1 MDVIVIQYYC
11 CNSTYKGLHEDH
23 HIGVGCGPGLH
34 FRHDSQ
40 KRVDRALRLCTLCDR
55 SDIEDEYHFVL
66 ICPVYSQI
74 RQKYIRP
81 FYYLRPSLYKF
92 IKLMQ
97 SNEINV
103 LRNLGKYVY
112 ESFAI
117 RKSLYHIFTLY
128 IINGKGRCYCCLL
141 PFFGTILA
149 DCQIS
154 ISL

>member
-1 MDVIVIQYYC
+1 M
-11 CNSTYKGLHEDH
+11 
-23 HIGVGCGPGLH
+23 
-34 FRHDSQ
+34 
-40 KRVDRALRLCTLCDR
+40 CDR

-81 FYYLRPSLYKF
+81 FYYLRPSVYKF

-97 SNEINV
+97 SNQINV

-117 RKSLYHIFTLY
+117 RKSL
-128 IINGKGRCYCCLL
+128 
-141 PFFGTILA
+141 IL
-149 DCQIS
+149 
-154 ISL
+154 